1 MRKSKT
7 SVLKGMPT
15 IIPIEKSDAFIYFVY
30 VKISNHHMLFQRPLS
45 KSEFVEN
52 CYASTYKQSYS
63 SNLAMVENPARYIP
77 PQVNPNP
84 TYQGH
89 LRIYNDKTR
98 YVDW

>member
-1 MRKSKT
+1 MKSNANYN
-7 SVLKGMPT
+7 SDG
-15 IIPIEKSDAFIYFVY
+15 KSDGCIHFVY
-30 VKISNHHMLFQRPLS
+30 VNISNHYMLFQRPLS

>member
-1 MRKSKT
+1 
-7 SVLKGMPT
+7 MPT
-15 IIPIEKSDAFIYFVY
+15 IIPMENQMASFILYTY
-30 VKISNHHMLFQRPLS
+30 TSNHYMLFQRPLS

-63 SNLAMVENPARYIP
+63 SNMAMVENPARYIP